1 MGSIESLTISGL
13 QLDGDGKTMVEVVH
27 DVNSVYSE
35 RSQEQLWL
43 LDKSAVR

>member
-1 MGSIESLTISGL
+1 MGPLESLTISGL
-13 QLDGDGKTMVEVVH
+13 LLDGDMERLVEVVH

-43 LDKSAVR
+43 LDKSASR

>member
-1 MGSIESLTISGL
+1 
-13 QLDGDGKTMVEVVH
+13 MVEVVH
-27 DVNSVYSE
+27 DVNSVNSE

>member
-1 MGSIESLTISGL
+1 
-13 QLDGDGKTMVEVVH
+13 MVEVVR

-43 LDKSAVR
+43 LDKSDVR

>member
-1 MGSIESLTISGL
+1 
-13 QLDGDGKTMVEVVH
+13 MVEVVH

-43 LDKSAVR
+43 LDKSAWGDDSLWPR

>member
-1 MGSIESLTISGL
+1 
-13 QLDGDGKTMVEVVH
+13 MVEVVH

-43 LDKSAVR
+43 LDKSAVQSVAKMMTPSRGNCTPLT